1 MDNNK
6 VRLNI
11 TIDQSTKEYIDK
23 VKKEKN
29 LRSQSQ
35 AIDYIIM
42 QERENDNVDKIKDR
56 YENMFTRIRLGATT
70 ADRNSQVMIEILN
83 SMIYALNITQCYNT
97 DYLKTDVVRESQD
110 IIKNRIEYY
119 KQIKDSKLKNNT
131 KSDNKK

>member
-1 MDNNK
+1 
-6 VRLNI
+6 
-11 TIDQSTKEYIDK
+11 
-23 VKKEKN
+23 
-29 LRSQSQ
+29 
-35 AIDYIIM
+35 M
-42 QERENDNVDKIKDR
+42 QERENDNVDVLADCIVDKIKDR